1 MRTIRVTGK
10 GQIKV
15 RPDTTRITMTLD
27 GLHRDYGETL
37 RRSAEETETPK
48 DVLSG
53 FGFERADRGGRE
65 KARGISEEE
74 EKRCTAALPDR
85 PSC

>member
-15 RPDTTRITMTLD
+15 KPDMTRITMTLE
-27 GLHRDYGETL
+27 GLFKDYSDTL
-37 RRSAEETETPK
+37 RHSSEETEALK

-53 FGFERADRGGRE
+53 FGFERADLKTLNFSVDTEYGSY
-65 KARGISEEE
+65 K
-74 EKRCTAALPDR
+74 DR
-85 PSC
+85 DGSYKQRFSG

>member
-15 RPDTTRITMTLD
+15 KPDMTRITMTLT
-27 GLHRDYGETL
+27 GLCEEYGDAL
-37 RRSAEETETPK
+37 RQSSEDTEALK

-53 FGFERADRGGRE
+53 FGFERRAVN
-65 KARGISEEE
+65 
-74 EKRCTAALPDR
+74 T
-85 PSC
+85 